1 MPGIACT
8 IGAFHQ
14 YLRGSGPPRGAA
26 IAIVT
31 PKEPTDLD
39 TLAAYAEGYAE
50 FAMKNIGRV
59 PSTRC
64 LSPARLTHASTSNA
78 L

>member
-1 MPGIACT
+1 
-8 IGAFHQ
+8 
-14 YLRGSGPPRGAA
+14 
-26 IAIVT
+26 VT

-59 PSTRC
+59 PST
-64 LSPARLTHASTSNA
+64 PAIFD
-78 L
+78 